1 VHHSCHERKAKDETQ
16 EPDALLTAI
25 AKAPGMGRM
34 TISGSAA
41 LPPSPEIVEREA
53 ALEATYAAEAAI
65 RRQECD
71 IALQR
76 WRLMRKGLPMAAAH
90 AVAVAS
96 IAAGAA

>member
-1 VHHSCHERKAKDETQ
+1 MKGWR
-16 EPDALLTAI
+16 LL
-25 AKAPGMGRM
+25 
-34 TISGSAA
+34 SQ
-41 LPPSPEIVEREA
+41 RELQA
-53 ALEATYAAEAAI
+53 ELDALEATYAAEAAI

-90 AVAVAS
+90 AVAAAS